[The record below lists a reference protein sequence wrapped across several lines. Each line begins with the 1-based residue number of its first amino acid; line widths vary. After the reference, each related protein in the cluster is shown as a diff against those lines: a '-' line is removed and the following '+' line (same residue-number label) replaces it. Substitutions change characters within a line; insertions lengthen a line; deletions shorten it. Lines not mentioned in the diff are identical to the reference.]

1 MDEYQN
7 SQYKSELFRGLVNQA
22 RKVVT
27 NPKNR
32 TVLGRAVTKLP
43 SGNYIL
49 VAAKNR
55 NLTDDPTYIFY
66 ESQLDQKIGQGNTT
80 QGRIFK
86 GSDGTWRFA
95 DGTVVTK
102 FKSPAAAKKTTPQT
116 ASEATSSDVKAQG
129 ASSSNTQGKVQSTA
143 TRKNQRGTVNTSST
157 TQEVSKPSTFS
168 FNGKTYEGFSM
179 IPINH
184 NTQPQ
189 KSAPTEQP
197 QQSWDE
203 YINQPIVENTPN
215 SINYDTNYIR
225 GFRGQGQQGYR
236 DVNSYLTWLGN
247 NKNSDDYKLF
257 MQNGYFNTTG
267 DDLDY
272 GQISQMLA
280 SQGIRGN
287 LGRRDS
293 RRLGNVLTRLRNQST
308 AGTPENAQ
316 FLQGVVSSYNQNKN
330 SYVNPGAGKVANNAI
345 LGEDGQIQFL
355 DNSGQV
361 TLNPYSV
368 VESSKPSWL
377 DRATQIA
384 TRHLA
389 QPLPIRMGNIMTSV
403 YGRKG
408 FNSGANA

>member
-1 MDEYQN
+1 MTY
-7 SQYKSELFRGLVNQA
+7 
-22 RKVVT
+22 
-27 NPKNR
+27 
-32 TVLGRAVTKLP
+32 
-43 SGNYIL
+43 SGKGWSFEVPRQQLKDWDSYIS
-49 VAAKNR
+49 R
-55 NLTDDPTYIFY
+55 
-66 ESQLDQKIGQGNTT
+66 
-80 QGRIFK
+80 
-86 GSDGTWRFA
+86 
-95 DGTVVTK
+95 
-102 FKSPAAAKKTTPQT
+102 
-116 ASEATSSDVKAQG
+116 
-129 ASSSNTQGKVQSTA
+129 
-143 TRKNQRGTVNTSST
+143 
-157 TQEVSKPSTFS
+157 
-168 FNGKTYEGFSM
+168 
-179 IPINH
+179 
-184 NTQPQ
+184 
-189 KSAPTEQP
+189 
-197 QQSWDE
+197 
-203 YINQPIVENTPN
+203 PIVENTPS

-236 DVNSYLTWLGN
+236 DVNSYLTWLQN

-272 GQISQMLA
+272 DQISQMLA
-280 SQGIRGN
+280 SQGVRGN

-361 TLNPYSV
+361 TLNPYSA

-384 TRHLA
+384 TRHLT
-389 QPLPIRMGNIMTSV
+389 QPLPIRMGNIMTSI

-408 FNSGANA
+408 FNSGANG